1 MSLSEI
7 ESTQNQNETARPK
20 RRQRAGRPLKNE
32 QAKRSYAISVNLSE
46 SEFLM
51 VQSVAAG
58 MQLSVS
64 AAVRSL
70 IFRSLLTGTYSKTPS
85 D

>member
-1 MSLSEI
+1 MSSSEI
-7 ESTQNQNETARPK
+7 ETTQNQNETARPK
-20 RRQRAGRPLKNE
+20 RRTRAGRPLKTE
-32 QAKRSYAISVNLSE
+32 QAKRSYGISVNLTE
-46 SEFLM
+46 SEFIML
-51 VQSVAAG
+51 QSVAAG

-70 IFRSLLTGTYSKTPS
+70 IFRSLLTGTYLKTPS